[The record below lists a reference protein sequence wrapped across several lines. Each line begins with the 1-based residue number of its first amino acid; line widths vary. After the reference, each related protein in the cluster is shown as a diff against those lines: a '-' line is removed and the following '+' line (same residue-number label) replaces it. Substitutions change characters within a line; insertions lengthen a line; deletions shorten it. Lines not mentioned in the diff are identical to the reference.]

1 MVISISFLW
10 DMVSSS
16 FRQNSLWSFLC
27 EIPRADRCSR
37 FWRQERLQKELDE
50 EKRSSWI
57 LAPKFFVAGYWQL
70 VVWYTHIYQNFVLCK
85 PGVLQKEGG
94 NTEWQHTSP
103 KAQSE
108 QMNCAARTHVSME
121 RMMWKRHEAWIHE
134 NVEWRTTRMENFAR
148 KSIKHPVC
156 RVYAESFNSFLPYS
170 GDSLPAPSSATV
182 DRMGELDSKV
192 QTWKRLIQNQ

>member
-1 MVISISFLW
+1 M
-10 DMVSSS
+10 
-16 FRQNSLWSFLC
+16 
-27 EIPRADRCSR
+27 
-37 FWRQERLQKELDE
+37 
-50 EKRSSWI
+50 
-57 LAPKFFVAGYWQL
+57 
-70 VVWYTHIYQNFVLCK
+70 VWYTHIYQNFVLCK

-148 KSIKHPVC
+148 KSIKHPVRRSGWASMQSLC
-156 RVYAESFNSFLPYS
+156 RVFQFIPAIFWRFTPSTKQCHSGSDGRVGFQS
-170 GDSLPAPSSATV
+170 GDMEETN
-182 DRMGELDSKV
+182 SKGV
-192 QTWKRLIQNQ
+192 GSHLWSRSRTNTT